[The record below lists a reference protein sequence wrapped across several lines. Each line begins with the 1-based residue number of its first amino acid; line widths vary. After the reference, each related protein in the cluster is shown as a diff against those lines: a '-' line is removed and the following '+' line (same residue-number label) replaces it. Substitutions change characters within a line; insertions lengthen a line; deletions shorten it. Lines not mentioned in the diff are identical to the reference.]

1 MKDQV
6 GEEVRRWKDRP
17 LGGATAE
24 DRAADLL
31 RGCLSPREPESARLA
46 QIAHALQGHRRRKVG
61 SLTMLRLVLAA
72 VALMVGAATVKAY
85 QLARRSGWFA
95 PSHPVARVEREQKD
109 RARRTRHSGRG
120 ETWREGQREG
130 AKGELPA
137 VSIPTDEASVPPPV
151 KSTTSAA
158 SEHTAGAAAVPSR
171 TQGTLTSS
179 SGRLTPGAPRTREVA
194 WVDRTLAR
202 DAAFSKASGS
212 IEPRPVPAPGLA
224 NPPSA
229 QPAAPQEPSASSASE
244 EARILDGAIAL
255 LRREHNGGAALAA
268 LDAYLQRYPQGLLNR
283 EARFVRV
290 DALLLLGRPAEALAA
305 LETLPLDRGRRATE
319 LRVIR
324 GELRTPAN
332 CAEAEGDFSTAMAQ
346 SPNAELLERILYG
359 RGVCRS
365 RLGNLDGASADLQRY
380 LDRFPNAP
388 RASTARQWL
397 QSTDSRARSARHP

>member
-1 MKDQV
+1 M
-6 GEEVRRWKDRP
+6 
-17 LGGATAE
+17 
-24 DRAADLL
+24 
-31 RGCLSPREPESARLA
+31 
-46 QIAHALQGHRRRKVG
+46 
-61 SLTMLRLVLAA
+61 
-72 VALMVGAATVKAY
+72 
-85 QLARRSGWFA
+85 
-95 PSHPVARVEREQKD
+95 
-109 RARRTRHSGRG
+109 
-120 ETWREGQREG
+120 
-130 AKGELPA
+130 
-137 VSIPTDEASVPPPV
+137 
-151 KSTTSAA
+151 
-158 SEHTAGAAAVPSR
+158 
-171 TQGTLTSS
+171 
-179 SGRLTPGAPRTREVA
+179 
-194 WVDRTLAR
+194 
-202 DAAFSKASGS
+202 
-212 IEPRPVPAPGLA
+212 
-224 NPPSA
+224 
-229 QPAAPQEPSASSASE
+229 
-244 EARILDGAIAL
+244 
-255 LRREHNGGAALAA
+255 AA